1 MDFLDS
7 ILDRLPST
15 EQTEM
20 VLLPIVLAWESMS

>member
-7 ILDRLPST
+7 ILDRLLST